1 MQLDWTNPPSD
12 YAATVIRYRT
22 DGQFPMQRLS
32 QFIVKLDGMPVARI
46 TGTAGSPDMYVHGGL
61 SNGLTYSYG
70 IFVIDSAGNASA
82 ASEAE
87 ATPSA
92 APQVPD
98 PPTNLRVVVNN

>member
-22 DGQFPMQRLS
+22 DGQFPMHPA
-32 QFIVKLDGMPVARI
+32 DGMPVARI